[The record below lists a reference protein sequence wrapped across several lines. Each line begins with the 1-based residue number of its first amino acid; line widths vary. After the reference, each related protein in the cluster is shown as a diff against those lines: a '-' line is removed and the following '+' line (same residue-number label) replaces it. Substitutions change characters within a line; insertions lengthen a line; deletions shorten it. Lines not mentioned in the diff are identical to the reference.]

1 MLSDASCNR
10 FGVDLHR
17 DRGEMGCAAA
27 RDLSAYT
34 VVASLQHVHGCLSG
48 VLANCEV
55 IPPFGILGRHWPRLQ
70 RHLMG
75 ARMAPA
81 APQAYPGAA

>member
-1 MLSDASCNR
+1 MPIFIVAGAR
-10 FGVDLHR
+10 WV
-17 DRGEMGCAAA
+17 AQAA

-34 VVASLQHVHGCLSG
+34 IVASLQHVHGRLSG
-48 VLANCEV
+48 VLANCQV
-55 IPPFGILGRHWPRLQ
+55 IPPFGILGQHWPRLQ
-70 RHLMG
+70 RHLIG